1 MELFNIDERELDAE
15 LKVCGDEEDA
25 LTRLIKRH
33 LAEAAYIF
41 ASLMNG
47 RIHKAV
53 RDGTQESEEDI
64 RGQFEDYQKW
74 IYESLCTPGFE
85 RFARTAIS
93 ALTHH

>member
-1 MELFNIDERELDAE
+1 MAMFNIDERELDAE
-15 LKVCGDEEDA
+15 LAVCGDDEDA
-25 LTRLIKRH
+25 LTYLIKRH

-47 RIHKAV
+47 RIHQAV
-53 RDGTQESEEDI
+53 RDGTERSEEAV

-85 RFARTAIS
+85 RFAKRAIT